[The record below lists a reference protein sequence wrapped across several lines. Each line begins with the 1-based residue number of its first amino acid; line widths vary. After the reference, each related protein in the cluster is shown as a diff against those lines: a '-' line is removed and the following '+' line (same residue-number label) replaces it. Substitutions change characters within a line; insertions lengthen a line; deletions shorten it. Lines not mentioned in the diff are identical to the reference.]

1 MNTNNTQAAEQH
13 AAKRRWLNAHEEGY
27 HKAMGNRQKALE
39 EKGLWRRA
47 AAVYSDMF
55 GIACSSVEVARIAKR
70 RKECL
75 RQAGRA

>member
-1 MNTNNTQAAEQH
+1 MSDSLSNKELVAVGHHLA
-13 AAKRRWLNAHEEGY
+13 
-27 HKAMGNRQKALE
+27 KALE

-55 GIACSSVEVARIAKR
+55 GIACSSVEVSRIAKR

-75 RQAGRA
+75 RMAERA